1 MTVLRHHR
9 DARELAV
16 FSYWLDKRM
25 IRKGIT
31 AMAFMRL
38 CDAGKVPG
46 FAPDDWPDSGT
57 VSGLF
62 SDAEN
67 GEQRG
72 ERGTITNPGSA
83 AVRPGPVEHGPSGFE
98 AMSAPR

>member
-16 FSYWLDKRM
+16 FSYWLDKWM
-25 IRKGIT
+25 IRKGVT

-46 FAPDDWPDSGT
+46 FAPDDWPSSDT
-57 VSGLF
+57 VLGPF
-62 SDAEN
+62 SDAES
-67 GEQRG
+67 GEQR
-72 ERGTITNPGSA
+72 EEAYSPTIPGNVTA
-83 AVRPGPVEHGPSGFE
+83 RPGPSTPSMQHG
-98 AMSAPR
+98 